1 MINQELK
8 NDMKRAGSIILVGLV
23 SAFILFYKPYKQ
35 KSKPEPTIDELK
47 IEVIELRFENKLL
60 LQKIKVYQ
68 SQSDSI
74 SKIVVQNNKSA
85 NAQIKQLIHLSNDAL
100 RKIAN
105 E

>member
-1 MINQELK
+1 MINKEFK

-23 SAFILFYKPYKQ
+23 SVFILFCKPYKT
-35 KSKPEPTIDELK
+35 KPGPTIDELK
-47 IEVIELRFENKLL
+47 IEVIELRLENKLL
-60 LQKIKVYQ
+60 LQKIKIYQ

-85 NAQIKQLIHLSNDAL
+85 NAEIKQLIHLSNDAL